1 MWSRPQ
7 RISPWVFSRIEAGSR
22 ENETIYHREEEVRI
36 FHQQLIDNRVNSKK
50 SEILN
55 LRSVAILS
63 GSVCFLNNLASLKR
77 LWELRWTYRTDFRLK
92 YYFWRKVDFSG
103 RTRRFTRIIVLPS
116 LQFGIRHSSGS
127 CVKLVQWNVYFW
139 RLLCGTAVNR
149 CTGAISLRW
158 KLIYRFSRVFK
169 NCKSGS

>member
-22 ENETIYHREEEVRI
+22 ENEMIYHHEEEVRI
-36 FHQQLIDNRVNSKK
+36 FHQQLIDKRAISKK

-63 GSVCFLNNLASLKR
+63 GSVCFLNNLASLNR
-77 LWELRWTYRTDFRLK
+77 LWELRWAYRTDFRLK
-92 YYFWRKVDFSG
+92 YYFWRIVDF
-103 RTRRFTRIIVLPS
+103 FTEIIGKVVDLAI
-116 LQFGIRHSSGS
+116 LVEIRIRHSSGS

-149 CTGAISLRW
+149 CTGAISLRS
-158 KLIYRFSRVFK
+158 KLIYRFSRVFEK
-169 NCKSGS
+169 VTE